1 DGAIRFTQRDAIASI
16 LITLINIIGGLFIGV
31 FQFGMPVASALA
43 TFTVLTIGDGL
54 VTALPSLLISI
65 AGGLVTTRAASDL
78 NLGEEISSQLFSNAN
93 PVYFGCGIVAG
104 LGLIPGFL
112 KYLVF
117 LLAAD
122 IWSL

>member
-1 DGAIRFTQRDAIASI
+1 MHDAIYGAMDVAIRFTQRDAIASI

-78 NLGEEISSQLFSNAN
+78 NMEEEISSQLFSNAK
-93 PVYFGCGIVAG
+93 PVYFASGLVAG
-104 LGLIPGFL
+104 
-112 KYLVF
+112 V
-117 LLAAD
+117 
-122 IWSL
+122 